1 MLLEFA
7 TVSQGVAIE
16 THVISDRERH
26 IMDVKAKHLSLFLEM
41 LLDVS
46 EHECYTKLC
55 FIKLVHTFYTLVFH
69 LLALL
74 YVRPGLYIIF
84 LCFLHESCTK
94 TGLVLETFFRTIIIY
109 VCNFSK

>member
-26 IMDVKAKHLSLFLEM
+26 IMDVRTKDFSLFLEL

-46 EHECYTKLC
+46 EHECYTIL
-55 FIKLVHTFYTLVFH
+55 FH
-69 LLALL
+69 KIDL
-74 YVRPGLYIIF
+74 
-84 LCFLHESCTK
+84 
-94 TGLVLETFFRTIIIY
+94 
-109 VCNFSK
+109 